1 MQNTEVLSSK
11 MKAMVYGA
19 GETRKKPPAA
29 EENASL
35 PVSLHSFLC
44 LDVKL
49 CPFIGNTV
57 SMFLSDFLLSYQ
69 FVPTG
74 SQLPHH
80 PLLQRLFGGSMA
92 PGGFMGGVE
101 FCQPIIRGESSR
113 LIIPLVFMNFFWA
126 LSPPT
131 KEQYPTEKSRTSSQ
145 IQNSD
150 VLSYLN
156 IFRPLYCSHL
166 SYTYNLLHILVCQSI
181 PSWWLVLF
189 LFAICMSLA
198 HWLSVLFQ

>member
-1 MQNTEVLSSK
+1 
-11 MKAMVYGA
+11 
-19 GETRKKPPAA
+19 
-29 EENASL
+29 
-35 PVSLHSFLC
+35 
-44 LDVKL
+44 
-49 CPFIGNTV
+49 
-57 SMFLSDFLLSYQ
+57 MFLSDFLPSYQ

-80 PLLQRLFGGSMA
+80 PLLQRLFGGPMA

-113 LIIPLVFMNFFWA
+113 LIIPLVFMNFFWV

-145 IQNSD
+145 IRNSD

-156 IFRPLYCSHL
+156 ISRPLYCSPL

-181 PSWWLVLF
+181 PSWWPFCYLYVPSTLAQCIIPVIDCVQLKGKDHVTVVLSFFFFF
-189 LFAICMSLA
+189 LLRG
-198 HWLSVLFQ
+198 SVKHQV